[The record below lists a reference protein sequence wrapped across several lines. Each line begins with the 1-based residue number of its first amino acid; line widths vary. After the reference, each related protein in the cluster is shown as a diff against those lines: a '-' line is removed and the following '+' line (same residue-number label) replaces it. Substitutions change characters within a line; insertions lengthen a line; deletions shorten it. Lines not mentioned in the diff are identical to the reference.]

1 MKKTIV
7 FGLLLAV
14 SCLCAAENMQKT
26 AFLKLQQRA
35 AEKHVALSGSAADL
49 HSVSATGPLQ
59 MFAFEQGGFAI
70 LNREGEMLAYSFD
83 NTLTDSLSPAFVDW
97 SRLAQGGVN
106 PEALEALDLR
116 QAAAVA
122 PLLLT
127 EWGQSQPY
135 NNELVFNL
143 GGSNY
148 RFVTGCGATALAQVM
163 KYYNYPQSGRDSHSY
178 KINYS
183 NVGAV
188 EFACNFAE
196 RTYDWAN
203 MTNTYQSTSWPEER
217 AAVAMIMRDAGYAL
231 EMSYNGNASSSIL
244 FNQAAAL
251 RNFFGYSKHVRYYER
266 SQKSAAKWAQMIYDE
281 LAAGRPII
289 FGATDA
295 LAGGG
300 HAFIIDGYDEEG
312 LVHVNWGWEGAGN
325 GYYQIALLNPVINSA
340 NYEYSVEQM
349 MVVGIQPDTETLVS
363 KTVVLETPG
372 SLRSQLTDDDMTS
385 LQSLTVSGALNAADV
400 LCIRRLAGFDSLPN
414 TFTDGVLTSLD
425 LTNARFTT
433 GGGCYYDSRSTKA
446 NELPACW
453 MMTVNPETNIVANYG
468 GLSEIKLPA
477 EGLTGIGAQSLAN
490 QKAITSL
497 EIPASVSSIGV
508 QGLWNMGYHLRELKV
523 WATTPAQTDN
533 MAFASYTNV
542 APFLECRVY
551 VPDGSVSAYQE
562 SNQYW
567 RFFENILGL
576 SSYPEEEEPGE
587 EPVTPPVSSLEDHR
601 AQLAKKVLREGVL
614 YIVRPD
620 GRTYTAS
627 GLQTAE

>member
-7 FGLLLAV
+7 FGLLLAM
-14 SCLCAAENMQKT
+14 SSLCAAENMQQA
-26 AFLKLQQRA
+26 AFRKLQQRA
-35 AEKHVALSGSAADL
+35 AEERVVLSGSAADFRP
-49 HSVSATGPLQ
+49 VNATDQLQ

-70 LNREGEMLAYSFD
+70 LNRNGEMMAYSLG
-83 NTLTDSLSPAFVDW
+83 NQLTDSLSPAFGEW

-116 QAAAVA
+116 QTAAVA
-122 PLLLT
+122 PLLQT

-143 GGSNY
+143 GGNNY
-148 RFVTGCGATALAQVM
+148 RFVTGCGATAMAQVM

-183 NVGAV
+183 NAGTV
-188 EFACNFAE
+188 EFVCNFAE
-196 RTYDWAN
+196 RTYDWSN
-203 MTNTYQSTSWPEER
+203 MTNTYQSSSLPEEN

-231 EMSYNGNASSSIL
+231 EMSYNGNASSSVL
-244 FNQAAAL
+244 FDQAAAL

-295 LAGGG
+295 INNGG
-300 HAFIIDGYDEEG
+300 HAFVIDGYDEEG

-325 GYYQIALLNPVINSA
+325 GYYQIALLNPLINSSG
-340 NYEYSVEQM
+340 YEYSVDQM

-372 SLRSQLTDDDMTS
+372 SLRSLLTDADMTS

-414 TFTDGVLTSLD
+414 TFTDGALTALD
-425 LTNARFTT
+425 LTNASISA
-433 GGGCYYDSRSTKA
+433 GGGCYYDGRSTKA

-453 MMTVNPETNIVANYG
+453 LMTINPSTNIVANYG
-468 GLSEIKLPA
+468 GLTEIKLPA
-477 EGLTGIGAQSLAN
+477 AGLTSIGAQSLAN

-497 EIPASVSSIGV
+497 ALPASVSSLGV
-508 QGLWNMGYHLRELKV
+508 QALWNMGYHLRELKV
-523 WATTPAQTDN
+523 MGAVPAQTGN
-533 MAFASYTNV
+533 LAFASYTNV

-567 RFFENILGL
+567 RFFEHILGL
-576 SSYPEEEEPGE
+576 SSYPEEEEPGD
-587 EPVTPPVSSLEDHR
+587 EPVTPPVSGLEDHR
-601 AQLAKKVLREGVL
+601 AHLAKKIIRDGNL
-614 YIVRPD
+614 YIVD
-620 GRTYTAS
+620 AEGRTFTAA
-627 GLQTAE
+627 GVPVVK